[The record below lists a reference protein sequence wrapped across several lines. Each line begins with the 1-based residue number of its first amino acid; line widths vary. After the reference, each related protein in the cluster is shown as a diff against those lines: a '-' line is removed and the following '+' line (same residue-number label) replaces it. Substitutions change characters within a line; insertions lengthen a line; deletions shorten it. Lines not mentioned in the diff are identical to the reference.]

1 MSRSI
6 RLLHLLQHLREQR
19 YPVTAQRLAE
29 HLGISVRS
37 VYRDIESLRDQGVNI
52 EGSVGVGFQ
61 LKENFLLPPMS
72 LDESEIEAMYL
83 ALQWAKSIPDQALQQ
98 ASHSVLSKLRA
109 VLPQR
114 KQEFLNDTYLK
125 SIHSWIEVDSTVV
138 EQVRIAIRL
147 QTKIQI
153 DYMDEHKQI
162 SHRQLWP
169 FALGYFNDKMLLA
182 AWCELREDF
191 RNFRLDRIQTLVL
204 TEHIYPQFKRHLF
217 QQWCQKEFSNS
228 EKSASTT
235 DKN

>member
-6 RLLHLLQHLREQR
+6 RLLHLLQYLREQR
-19 YPVTAQRLAE
+19 YPVTAQYLAE
-29 HLGISVRS
+29 YLDISVRS

-52 EGSVGVGFQ
+52 EGSAGLGFQ

-72 LDESEIEAMYL
+72 LDETEVEAVYL
-83 ALQWAKSIPDQALQQ
+83 ALQWAKSIPDHALQQ
-98 ASHSVLSKLRA
+98 ASHSVLSKLKA
-109 VLPQR
+109 VLPQK
-114 KQEFLNDTYLK
+114 KQEFLNDTYLR
-125 SIHSWIEVDSTVV
+125 SIHSWIDVDQNVV
-138 EQVRIAIRL
+138 EQVRIAIRR

-153 DYMDEHKQI
+153 DYVDEQNQM

-191 RNFRLDRIQTLVL
+191 RNFRLDRVQKLVL
-204 TEHIYPQFKRHLF
+204 TEQSYPHFKRHLF
-217 QQWCQKEFSNS
+217 QLWCEKEFPNS
-228 EKSASTT
+228 RASSTT